1 MQIASDFYIAL
12 IRCKGALEQPATGT
26 SLSDMVQVIN
36 DYDGGFVGYEVH
48 GFLHFEG
55 GKALPADAEVARAWI
70 AQAGDLEDVPSF
82 VFDHAP
88 GELEEARVDLIAER
102 TEQRRAMADYRQAVL

>member
-1 MQIASDFYIAL
+1 MQIAADFYIAL
-12 IRCKGALEQPATGT
+12 VRAKGVLVQPETETTLA
-26 SLSDMVQVIN
+26 DMVTVIN
-36 DYDGGFVGYEVH
+36 DYDGGFAGYEVH

-70 AQAGDLEDVPSF
+70 KQAKSLDDVPQF
-82 VFDHAP
+82 IWDHASE
-88 GELEEARVDLIAER
+88 ELEEARVDLIAER